1 MGPGDN
7 LLQLWAK
14 TDESKPP
21 RTHPL
26 LFHMLDTANVCLA
39 LWRESLHEQLKNRLT
54 AGLSLEQSRAARW
67 LAFFAGLHDIG
78 KATPPFQVKLPP
90 ARKAL
95 ERQGFEF
102 PRNSSTLRHNVVSA
116 KVLEEALCC
125 AGGRPCLTK
134 EDAMLVAQ
142 ALGGHHGVFPT
153 ARKVLDVDH
162 RQLGGDHWRDVRE
175 ALIARLAKEVG
186 VADGSTP
193 DLDTR
198 ETSFPILLA
207 ALACLSDW
215 IASDQ
220 DSFPCVGSAVPMEQY
235 TDDSRDRADAALNR
249 LGWTG
254 WEPSGKAVSF
264 ADLFGEQPW
273 PVQEFVE
280 GKAEEWADKPGLV
293 LIEAP
298 TGGGKTEAAFL
309 LADRWNGRLGQQGI
323 YFALPTQATSNQMF
337 RRARSF
343 LADCYPSDV
352 VNLHLL
358 HGQAALMPDYHQL
371 RAASVDG
378 ESDDAAVVARRW
390 FCRPKRGLL
399 APFGVGTVDQSLL
412 SVLQTRHYFLRL
424 YGLAC
429 KTLIIDEV
437 HAYDTYMS
445 TLLDRLLAW
454 CAAMGT
460 SVILLSATLPAARRR
475 QLVASFTGD
484 TEEELERADY
494 PRVTHARTGAVTTH
508 SVPPHRRREILLDWV
523 AENPLADRLAD
534 ALRDG
539 GCAGCICNTVARA
552 QELYSLLSGRSELGD
567 VRLLHARFPHDT
579 RQRLEVDAERAFGKE
594 GPRPERAIV
603 VSTQVIEQSLDLD
616 FDLMVSDVAPVDL
629 LLQRAGRLHRHS
641 ERDAERPKA
650 LRHPPLWLRRP
661 EVDEDGVPDFGPAE
675 IVYSRLVLLYSYLA
689 VRDRSSIRTPGDV
702 EELIEQVY
710 GNLRPAPPS
719 EAWARALDEAQ
730 KTFEEGRR
738 KAEFKAN
745 VPLIGRPDTD
755 ANVAEQFCAELE
767 EDDPSIA
774 DAFRAVTRLGP
785 PSVEVVCLHRVDGR
799 RCLDPTGDHEVDLG
813 ETPDADLARALLGN
827 SLRIGHTGLVPHILD
842 TQRPAGWRASPW
854 LRFHWPLVFEGGAC
868 SIGRWVVRLDDE
880 LGLVIERNS

>member
-1 MGPGDN
+1 MGSGDN

-21 RTHPL
+21 LTHPL

-39 LWRESLHEQLKNRLT
+39 LWREPLHEQLRRRL
-54 AGLSLEQSRAARW
+54 AAALSLKQSSAAKW

-78 KATPPFQVKLPP
+78 KATPRFQSMLPP
-90 ARKAL
+90 ARESL
-95 ERQGFEF
+95 EREGFGF
-102 PRNSSTLRHNVVSA
+102 PTFSSELRHNIVSA
-116 KVLEEALCC
+116 KLLEDALCC
-125 AGGRPCLTK
+125 DGGRPCLTA
-134 EDAMLVAQ
+134 EDARLVAQ
-142 ALGGHHGVFPT
+142 ILGGHHGVFPT
-153 ARKVLDVDH
+153 AGKILKVDH
-162 RQLGGDHWRDVRE
+162 RQLGGDRWGAARH
-175 ALIARLAKEVG
+175 ALIAALTEETG
-186 VADGSTP
+186 VTDGPTP

-198 ETSFPILLA
+198 ETSFPVLLA

-220 DSFPCVGSAVPMEQY
+220 DSFPCVGSDVSVEHY
-235 TDDSRDRADAALNR
+235 TDDSRGRADSALNR

-254 WEPSGKAVSF
+254 WHPSAKALSF
-264 ADLFGEQPW
+264 AELFGETPW
-273 PVQEFVE
+273 PVQELVE
-280 GKAEEWADKPGLV
+280 SKAAEWSEKPGLV

-337 RRARSF
+337 SRARKF
-343 LADCYPSDV
+343 LADCYPTDV

-358 HGQAALMPDYHQL
+358 HGQAALMPDYQQL
-371 RAASVDG
+371 RAASVDA
-378 ESDDAAVVARRW
+378 ESNDGAIVARRW

-429 KTLIIDEV
+429 KTLIVDEV

-460 SVILLSATLPAARRR
+460 SVILLSATLPAERRR
-475 QLVASFTGD
+475 QLVEAFSGD
-484 TEEELERADY
+484 TEEEPEGADY
-494 PRVTHARTGAVTTH
+494 PRVTHADPDGVTTH
-508 SVPPHRRREILLDWV
+508 RVEPHRRRKIVLDRV
-523 AENPLADRLAD
+523 AEDSLADQLAE

-539 GCAGCICNTVARA
+539 GCAACICNTVARA
-552 QELYSLLSGRSELGD
+552 QELYGRLSRRGELGD
-567 VRLLHARFPHDT
+567 VRLLHARFPHGT
-579 RQRLEVDAERAFGKE
+579 RQCLEENAERAFGKE
-594 GPRPERAIV
+594 GPRPERAV
-603 VSTQVIEQSLDLD
+603 LVSTQVIEQSLDLD

-629 LLQRAGRLHRHS
+629 LLQRAGRLQRHS
-641 ERDAERPKA
+641 ERDADRPKA
-650 LRHPPLWLRRP
+650 LRHPRLWLRQP
-661 EVDEDGVPDFGPAE
+661 EVDGDGVPDFGAGE
-675 IVYSRLVLLYSYLA
+675 FVYSRLVLLYSYLA
-689 VRDRSSIRTPGDV
+689 VRNRTGIRTPGDV

-710 GNLRPAPPS
+710 GDLRPEPPS
-719 EAWARALDEAQ
+719 EPWEHALDEAQ
-730 KTFEEGRR
+730 KTFEKERR
-738 KAEFKAN
+738 EAEFKAN
-745 VPLIGRPDTD
+745 VPLIGPPDTG

-767 EDDPSIA
+767 EDDPTLA

-785 PSVEVVCLHRVDGR
+785 PSVEVVCLHRLDGR
-799 RCLDPTGDHEVDLG
+799 TCLDPAGERELDLD
-813 ETPDADLARALLGN
+813 ETPDAELARALLGR
-827 SLRIGHTGLVPHILD
+827 SLRIGHRGLVPHILG
-842 TQRPAGWRASPW
+842 TEPPPGWRASPW
-854 LRFHWPLVFEGGAC
+854 LRFHWALVFENGECAVGH
-868 SIGRWVVRLDDE
+868 WVLRLDEE